1 MAAGLVSHPPVC
13 SFPPTTVAPCGGVTA
28 QPPTG
33 SSLASSRW
41 SLEWRSLS
49 WEFCHFY
56 IILQYQ
62 RVQERALKQA
72 GRHKRELAWSSEID
86 GRPDWPSDHMP
97 APRPDVWF
105 ECSSLS
111 THCSKV
117 RGSTSVGT
125 GFAHSFTRP
134 SVRGRRRSHPTRSGH
149 LGAERRKV
157 TWFRVFQNTPG
168 AIYQRQCRPEC
179 NLIEFFKWPTLVC
192 LETGNPG

>member
-1 MAAGLVSHPPVC
+1 MWGAPSWSCPPRVNSLRSTRSTTEVAKCQPEAFWSWMVSTDTLDRGGYMGGRC
-13 SFPPTTVAPCGGVTA
+13 VALT
-28 QPPTG
+28 
-33 SSLASSRW
+33 
-41 SLEWRSLS
+41 
-49 WEFCHFY
+49 
-56 IILQYQ
+56 
-62 RVQERALKQA
+62 
-72 GRHKRELAWSSEID
+72 WSSEID

-97 APRPDVWF
+97 APWPDVWF

-125 GFAHSFTRP
+125 GFPHSFTRP

-168 AIYQRQCRPEC
+168 V
-179 NLIEFFKWPTLVC
+179 F
-192 LETGNPG
+192 